1 MKAAELSLSM
11 KNILLVLPSVFSNVA
26 NAFSGMAIAF
36 DSGGAKIAKLPR
48 ILMAAKAGFSGF
60 WEVIKANK
68 VVVFITAIIALVTV
82 LNKVTNAARESKEA
96 LRETYIADAEKA
108 EEQLKST
115 KEISS
120 QLSEIIEKY
129 EAINASNLIG
139 ISKREKLKS
148 LQQELNDL
156 LGKEASGIDIV
167 NGKLSTQLTTLKN
180 INSEYAEKQ
189 FADTIAAAKGQSLTS
204 ETETYHNAPNMPL
217 SDLLPFLK
225 GSNDWFS
232 EDRDY
237 TFKVDDKDADNIEK
251 IKESVEKVGIV
262 LTDHTGGAVRTE
274 DPWVALSL
282 DPDASMS
289 EIRDTFEKAIKQLS
303 DDELGDTEFAK
314 ELSRIY
320 TNLFGKG
327 SNFEKTVSYYQDALN
342 TATLLSEDVQSAENN
357 SVKSYEEYLAMR
369 NEVISELKKD
379 YPELQEAIDDGWITD
394 SDIAKAVDKRLQG
407 YNNLTNYFVGDDI
420 IRTIQQIQTI
430 FSKRAVDAAGKK
442 EFDEANEWFNSLS
455 PDEKTLIYQIGLD
468 TTTAKWKLDDWKNAL
483 SEAKDAVE
491 KDAGEI
497 ESSLTKVFSSKES
510 EDGDT
515 FSARIK
521 TYRENINSL
530 AEALEKYRNGELDAD
545 SYHGLIEKFPQL
557 AGHTKDLDVAIT
569 SLMDDM
575 DSDMVSDFS
584 TQFGKLDTQ
593 EDIDALKEYEK
604 QVLSTREQ
612 NSAFAKSYGE
622 IYDKI
627 EAVLHQAEKWNELTN
642 GNVDYSKRPLISPE
656 KMKEVYPEFD
666 GEIATTYSQSY
677 TIGEGQALYT
687 IEITP
692 ILEDGTVWS
701 KEAVQDYLDKLVT
714 DKGIDALLASDNLN
728 LIMNVQPGDY
738 DEAYWN
744 DYQNK
749 LGIVK
754 ETHWELI
761 KQLQNETGLTWDEI
775 VEKYGEAIDAATRFN
790 SKIEETV
797 SAFNTVKS
805 VVNDYNENGY
815 LTLDNMKSILSLSDR
830 YILALTNEQGAID
843 LSTESYKKLV
853 EAELL
858 ELKAQA
864 LQDSIDSVTK
874 IENEAQALV
883 YLEGSKTDAAQASL
897 NLADAQWQEAL
908 SAAAVKDME
917 QGTGDLYQRT
927 VIAAR
932 KAYEVKVSLIDN
944 YAKTAFTIGELT
956 TTTDDYT
963 KALDKEKDALED
975 SKKALEK
982 QKKALEDTKKD
993 YEDALGTVKDL
1004 VSWVQDYIK
1013 QIKNDE
1019 IDALEKKKE
1028 SIDELIDSQKE
1039 LLDAEKE
1046 EYEWSK
1052 TVAEKQKT
1060 VAKDALAASV
1070 ASLDDSAAGRKAQ
1083 KQANDKLAE
1092 SRTDMHD
1099 TLYEHEIEQRK
1110 EALDKL
1116 KEEQDEY
1123 YDNLIKEIQDYLSN
1137 EVQLYKDAC
1146 AMIDNDSGDLYGK
1159 LLWYCQNYT
1168 TTTEA
1173 EFNHMWNA
1181 AQSAMQQYNT
1191 DNLSTFE
1198 LLNSLQGRIYEVDE
1212 AIDAVARSISSY
1224 ESAIEGVQSKL
1235 EDLSKQAQKTIADV
1249 EAAANAEEEW
1259 AKPKWVYN
1267 WQGNDYKSWKTN
1279 RDDAIQDILH
1289 QISSQFGGV
1298 YPGSATTIYGMIRQY
1313 AKGTSSATGGASLVG
1328 ERGAELRMLNR
1339 GDGIV
1344 TAGATK
1350 GLEALGNAI
1359 GSNPLQFIK
1368 DAGQMLMKNLF
1379 GNGANP
1385 SLGAIS
1391 NNNQIAPNIS
1401 ITVQGDATQTTVKA
1415 IEAVANDIIN
1425 KTTRNIMNAP
1435 LKYKRLI

>member
-1 MKAAELSLSM
+1 MLGGIKEDMSGISTAGWVGLFAAAGIAAYKLIKYWAIDKPQEDVEKA
-11 KNILLVLPSVFSNVA
+11 KQ
-26 NAFSGMAIAF
+26 
-36 DSGGAKIAKLPR
+36 
-48 ILMAAKAGFSGF
+48 
-60 WEVIKANK
+60 
-68 VVVFITAIIALVTV
+68 
-82 LNKVTNAARESKEA
+82 
-96 LRETYIADAEKA
+96 KA
-108 EEQLKST
+108 EESIAEAKQKA
-115 KEISS
+115 KNQS
-120 QLSEIIEKY
+120 QLDSLVKQY
-129 EAINASNLIG
+129 EDIARSGL
-139 ISKREKLKS
+139 RDTQTRTKLLDIQK
-148 LQQELNDL
+148 QINDL
-156 LGKEASGIDIV
+156 VGAQAKGLDLV
-167 NGKLSTQLTTLKN
+167 NGKLDTELEKLREIGSKELERSIPIYEDAYRDASEAAEKVSYQNTEWMGAYLEYEKEHNGAQTMNTAVEALKN
-180 INSEYAEKQ
+180 A
-189 FADTIAAAKGQSLTS
+189 LT
-204 ETETYHNAPNMPL
+204 
-217 SDLLPFLK
+217 DL
-225 GSNDWFS
+225 
-232 EDRDY
+232 
-237 TFKVDDKDADNIEK
+237 KDADGNIVDTSIIVDKLKDFNYNNSQNVLALAKIIAEEKNLHDEDKQAILNALDQIEK
-251 IKESVEKVGIV
+251 GAGEQNVDMHDVTSVLDGYIDMSHEEKVQAIQAAIDYVEQHAKEDGV
-262 LTDHTGGAVRTE
+262 KYSELPLWNDLTNALKALDGGDGANNKATE
-274 DPWVALSL
+274 AANNLLQRLTEYYVGSGEEISSVDEYFEYKQRLINSVMNNELIQKAIEDGALTEEAIDKFINSYL
-282 DPDASMS
+282 GAFDKYANFYKEWNLKVKRN
-289 EIRDTFEKAIKQLS
+289 EIKDTF
-303 DDELGDTEFAK
+303 G
-314 ELSRIY
+314 
-320 TNLFGKG
+320 TNLFSDTEHDPTKNEKLTEDF
-327 SNFEKTVSYYQDALN
+327 SN
-342 TATLLSEDVQSAENN
+342 
-357 SVKSYEEYLAMR
+357 
-369 NEVISELKKD
+369 
-379 YPELQEAIDDGWITD
+379 W
-394 SDIAKAVDKRLQG
+394 VD
-407 YNNLTNYFVGDDI
+407 
-420 IRTIQQIQTI
+420 
-430 FSKRAVDAAGKK
+430 
-442 EFDEANEWFNSLS
+442 SLS
-455 PDEKTLIYQIGLD
+455 SKEIDIVYDLQLKTES
-468 TTTAKWKLDDWKNAL
+468 AKWSLDDWKREL
-483 SEAKDAVE
+483 EKAKQ
-491 KDAGEI
+491 DAGEATNAMS
-497 ESSLTKVFSSKES
+497 EVFSSKES
-510 EDGDT
+510 EDGET

-521 TYRENINSL
+521 TYRENIDFL
-530 AEALEKYRNGELDAD
+530 TEALEKYKNGELDED
-545 SYHGLIEKFPQL
+545 TFHSLIEKFPQL
-557 AGHTKDLDVAIT
+557 AGRTKDLDVAIT
-569 SLMDDM
+569 ELMDDM
-575 DSDMVSDFS
+575 DSDMVSDFDN
-584 TQFGKLDTQ
+584 QFGKLETQ
-593 EDIDALKEYEK
+593 SDIDALRAYQKEL
-604 QVLSTREQ
+604 QASTRQ
-612 NSAFAKSYGE
+612 SNSFSDAYEAIHSKV
-622 IYDKI
+622 
-627 EAVLHQAEKWNELTN
+627 EAVMSWAKRWNEITN
-642 GNVDYSKRPLISPE
+642 GNVDYNKRPLVSPE
-656 KMKEVYPEFD
+656 KMKEAFPDFE
-666 GEIATTYSQSY
+666 GEVATTYTQYFS
-677 TIGEGQALYT
+677 IGEGEAIYT
-687 IEITP
+687 IDITP
-692 ILEDGTVWS
+692 ILEDGTVLNQES
-701 KEAVQDYLDKLVT
+701 LEAYVDKLVT
-714 DKGIDALLASDNLN
+714 DSGIEGLLASDDLN
-728 LIMNVQPGDY
+728 LVVNVVPGDY
-738 DEAYWN
+738 DEAYWAE
-744 DYQNK
+744 YQSK
-749 LGIVK
+749 LDAAKG
-754 ETHWELI
+754 THWELI
-761 KQLQNETGLTWDEI
+761 KQLQEETGLAWDEI
-775 VEKYGEAIDAATRFN
+775 VKRYGGVIDSAIKFN

-805 VVNDYNENGY
+805 VVNDYNENGF
-815 LTLDNMKSILSLSDR
+815 LSLENVQSILSLSDR
-830 YILALTNEQGAID
+830 YILALTNEQGALD

-864 LQDSIDSVTK
+864 LQDSIDYVTK
-874 IENEAQALV
+874 IKTEAAALT
-883 YLEGSKTDAAQASL
+883 YLQGAKTDSAQASL
-897 NLADAQWQEAL
+897 DLADAQWKEAM
-908 SAAAVKDME
+908 SAAAVKDIK

-927 VIAAR
+927 VMAAR
-932 KAYEVKVSLIDN
+932 KAYEVKVALIDN
-944 YAKTAFTIGELT
+944 YAKTALTVGELST
-956 TTTDDYT
+956 ATDDYT
-963 KALDKEKDALED
+963 KALNNEKDALEN
-975 SKKALEK
+975 SKKALED
-982 QKKALEDTKKD
+982 QKKALEDTKKG
-993 YEDALGTVKDL
+993 YEDALGAVKDL
-1004 VSWVQDYIK
+1004 VGWVQNYIK

-1028 SIDELIDSQKE
+1028 TLDDLIDKQKD
-1039 LLDAEKE
+1039 LLDAEKD
-1046 EYEWSK
+1046 EYEWNKKIS
-1052 TVAEKQKT
+1052 EKQNT
-1060 VAKDALAASV
+1060 VAKDALAASI
-1070 ASLDDSAAGRKAQ
+1070 ASLDDSSAGRKAQ

-1350 GLEALGNAI
+1350 GLETLGNAI